1 MLKRSIVW
9 RLSLVALLVLVA
21 WQLYGRIDIPNC
33 LTLQAETRKLG
44 AWGPVIFVLLYVLGT
59 VSFIP
64 GTLLTLLAGSMF
76 GFWLGTT
83 VVIVGLTLG
92 SYVAFLLGRYLLR
105 DPLTQ
110 WMQKQTWTARLQSG
124 LEGNGFRFMIVAR
137 LVPLFPFNAFNL
149 TCGVLPLSNRDYL
162 LGSFLGML
170 PGTMAY
176 VYAGAAGC
184 RLIDPLLRGELHWKD
199 YPQEAVGALIAVSI
213 ILAMA
218 IVTPWFLRRRL

>member
-1 MLKRSIVW
+1 MLKRSIFW
-9 RLSLVALLVLVA
+9 RLVLVVFLVVVG
-21 WQLYGRIDIPNC
+21 WQLYDRINIPNC
-33 LTLQAETRKLG
+33 LTLQAEARKLG
-44 AWGPVIFVLLYVLGT
+44 AWGPIIFVLLYVLGT
-59 VSFIP
+59 VSFVP

-76 GFWLGTT
+76 GFWLGTV

-92 SYVAFLLGRYLLR
+92 SYIAFLMGRYLLK
-105 DPLTQ
+105 DPLTH
-110 WMQKQTWTARLQSG
+110 WMQKQTWTVRLKSG
-124 LEGNGFRFMIVAR
+124 LEENGLRFMIVAR
-137 LVPLFPFNAFNL
+137 LVPIFPFNAFNL

-184 RLIDPLLRGELHWKD
+184 RLIDPLLRGELRWED
-199 YPQEAVGALIAVSI
+199 YPPEAVGALVAVSA

-218 IVTPWFLRRRL
+218 VVTPWLLRRRL